1 MSESVDPYE
10 LRARLHRIMAGRLRV
25 AAAQHD
31 MAASAVMA
39 TKSLKGFTDAWNA
52 SVAREVA
59 EHPDLAELN
68 VQMHGFYGVGPVRPD
83 EEPTP

>member
-1 MSESVDPYE
+1 MSESIDPYE
-10 LRARLHRIMAGRLRV
+10 IRARLHRIMAGRLRV

-39 TKSLKGFTDAWNA
+39 TKTMKQFTDAFNA
-52 SVAREVA
+52 GMARDVA

-68 VQMHGFYGVGPVRPD
+68 VQLDGFYGAGLVRPD
-83 EEPTP
+83 EEPT

>member
-10 LRARLHRIMAGRLRV
+10 VRAALHRAAAIRLRI
-25 AAAQHD
+25 AAGVHD
-31 MAASAVMA
+31 IASKAALAERSMRQFA
-39 TKSLKGFTDAWNA
+39 DAWNA

-68 VQMHGFYGVGPVRPD
+68 VQMDGFYGAGPVRPD
-83 EEPTP
+83 EEPTT